1 MKRLMKFL
9 HTMGAIGMIG
19 ALAAILVVH
28 AGLPPATELAA
39 YVQMREVL
47 DDLARYLLFPSL
59 GLVLFSGLMSMSV
72 GKFFTGAPWAWAKL
86 ALGVVMFEGTLFA
99 VQGPLQRE
107 AELARLVMA
116 GGADAARLGLSLQS
130 EWGSLWVILL
140 VAVANVVLGVWRPR
154 FQHRRGPVS

>member
-1 MKRLMKFL
+1 MQRLMKFL
-9 HTMGAIGMIG
+9 HVMGAIGMIG

-28 AGLPPATELAA
+28 ASLPPATDVDA

-59 GLVLFSGLMSMSV
+59 GLVLFSGLMSMSL

-99 VQGPLQRE
+99 VQGPMQRE
-107 AELARLVMA
+107 AELARRVME
-116 GGADAARLGLSLQS
+116 GSADAAELGLSLQS
-130 EWGSLWVILL
+130 EWGSVWVILL

-154 FQHRRGPVS
+154 FQRPRAQVS

>member
-1 MKRLMKFL
+1 
-9 HTMGAIGMIG
+9 MIG
-19 ALAAILVVH
+19 ALAAILIVH
-28 AGLPPATELAA
+28 ASLPPAAEVTA

-59 GLVLFSGLMSMSV
+59 GLVLFAGLMSMSV

-99 VQGPLQRE
+99 VQGPMQRE
-107 AELARLVMA
+107 AELARRVIA
-116 GGADAARLGLSLQS
+116 GSADAAELGLSLQS
-130 EWGSLWVILL
+130 EWGSVWVILL

-154 FQHRRGPVS
+154 FQRQRASVS